1 MWSGRRRSAPGGKQV
16 RNRRKEDRDR
26 RGRHRLDHPRN
37 QRSAGHRPGS
47 EALAVRE
54 LFDDTVVVSGIVMLM
69 QTGVRLRTD
78 RGKTHQDDGAQD
90 EHRDQEA
97 RKRETR
103 LMAILLQTNC
113 N

>member
-37 QRSAGHRPGS
+37 QRSTGHRPGS
-47 EALAVRE
+47 EALAVGE
-54 LFDDTVVVSGIVMLM
+54 LLDDTVVVCGVVMLM
-69 QTGVRLRTD
+69 QTGVRLRTGC
-78 RGKTHQDDGAQD
+78 GKTHQDDGAKD
-90 EHRDQEA
+90 DHRDQEV

-103 LMAILLQTNC
+103 LTAIQLQTDC